1 MSADQMPKRRSRV
14 PFSAPAYSSR
24 LIEWERGRYR
34 SIASARPA
42 LAMAISLSMKHCPT
56 NRRYWSLSMISLA
69 LDHLPQVAASGETT
83 RPDLSVLDSGLLQL
97 ACIDRSNSDALPPH
111 ADRVAVDHTRR
122 SRPGGGLGHGAPRRG
137 QQNRG
142 GDGQSSSK
150 SQFSISQDWRAAS
163 PNTDRARWS
172 SPAAARSVM
181 ARK

>member
-1 MSADQMPKRRSRV
+1 MGTGQVSKHRLGKAGVDHGEATIAIGDEALSDQSPILV
-14 PFSAPAYSSR
+14 PVDD
-24 LIEWERGRYR
+24 
-34 SIASARPA
+34 
-42 LAMAISLSMKHCPT
+42 LATHM
-56 NRRYWSLSMISLA
+56 LA
-69 LDHLPQVAASGETT
+69 VDHLPQVAASGETT
-83 RPDLSVLDSGLLQL
+83 RPDLSVLDSGLLQF
-97 ACIDRSNSDALPPH
+97 ACIDRGNSDALPPH

-122 SRPGGGLGHGAPRRG
+122 SRPGGGLGRGAPRRS

-150 SQFSISQDWRAAS
+150 SQFSTSMEWRAAS